1 MLKDVPHALERRL
14 FCCWGATMN
23 GPQGSLI
30 DTMVPEEGVGW
41 GKVGGLGTKH
51 RDSDAQTCP
60 DATDQTSY
68 PG

>member
-1 MLKDVPHALERRL
+1 
-14 FCCWGATMN
+14 MN
-23 GPQGSLI
+23 IPQGSLI
-30 DTMVPEEGVGW
+30 DNHGSEEGVGR

-51 RDSDAQTCP
+51 RDSDAQTCL

>member
-1 MLKDVPHALERRL
+1 
-14 FCCWGATMN
+14 MN

-30 DTMVPEEGVGW
+30 DTMVPEEGVGC